1 MHKSQTTDDL
11 VMMMS
16 DTCQQ
21 QLQCLETAKT
31 LQASSSTTP
40 ASVVVEYGLTSHQTH
55 SRSYRGRFYGSYD
68 PANSV
73 KALKDN
79 SWSVH
84 QVKGQSHHAK
94 PSTR

>member
-11 VMMMS
+11 IMMMS

-40 ASVVVEYGLTSHQTH
+40 ASVVVE
-55 SRSYRGRFYGSYD
+55 
-68 PANSV
+68 
-73 KALKDN
+73 
-79 SWSVH
+79 
-84 QVKGQSHHAK
+84 
-94 PSTR
+94 